1 MKSIA
6 SALLC
11 VLLLSASAGAATPA
25 AGAASEA
32 RALFEAKD
40 PRAVAAIEAL
50 ARSRPDDA
58 EAQVLLVRLRLRQG
72 HAEDAVDVA
81 EEVVDLAPDD
91 AQAQYWLGNA
101 YGTRI
106 GQVGMLSKATMAPR
120 LRNAFE
126 TAVKLDPQLH
136 DARNSLVEFYL
147 QAPAIAGGSVD
158 KARAQAAEL
167 ARRDPPRGHYAR
179 GRIAQH
185 AGDSAAAAD
194 AFLAAHRARPG
205 DAGMRMAAA
214 VALQEARRWDAAFA
228 LLKDWVREDPKASG
242 AWYQIGRTSALSG
255 QRTDLGATALQRF
268 LALPP
273 AAGQPEKHHA
283 WFRLGQVKA
292 HAGDTAGA
300 RAAFQQVLA
309 ADPDHDEARAA
320 LSKL

>member
-11 VLLLSASAGAATPA
+11 ILLLSAPAGAAAPA
-25 AGAASEA
+25 AATASEA
-32 RALFEAKD
+32 RALFDAKD
-40 PRAVAAIEAL
+40 PRAAPAIESL

-72 HAEDAVDVA
+72 RAEDAVDVA
-81 EEVVDLAPDD
+81 EDAVDLAPDD
-91 AQAQYWLGNA
+91 AQAHYWLGNA

-126 TAVKLDPQLH
+126 RAVKLDPQLH

-147 QAPAIAGGSVD
+147 QAPAIAGGNVE

-185 AGDSAAAAD
+185 AGDSAAAAE
-194 AFLAAHRARPG
+194 AFVAAHRARPG
-205 DAGMRMAAA
+205 DVGMRMAAA
-214 VALQEARRWDAAFA
+214 VALQEAKRWDAAFA
-228 LLKDWVREDPKASG
+228 LLEEWAREDPGASG
-242 AWYQIGRTSALSG
+242 AWYQIGRTAALSG
-255 QRTDLGATALQRF
+255 QRSGPGAAALEKF

-273 AAGQPEKHHA
+273 QAGQPDKHHA
-283 WFRLGQVKA
+283 WFRLGQVRV

-300 RAAFQQVLA
+300 RVAFQQVLK
-309 ADPDHDEARAA
+309 ADPHHDEARAA
-320 LSKL
+320 LGRL